1 MVSVFVGQLAL
12 KVTPSSVFRNAS
24 RIVVHPDHD
33 EFLMSNDIAVVELDK
48 DLPLNNKFIRT
59 IPLNKQTVPANT
71 SCMVSGWGLLQF
83 EGEGMSQELLTTE
96 VYTVDMTECTRRYQV
111 VKIKLGKG
119 AMCAVND
126 YRVSDA
132 CQGDS
137 GGPLVCAGQLVGVIS
152 TGKECGNASF
162 PGVYTDV
169 RLFVPWIERVIKE
182 SEVTVTPPNSPRSQT
197 VLSLQTPPESA
208 SSSKTF
214 QTLVL
219 TLVAIAQSVHIL
231 SDFCL
236 VLCC

>member
-1 MVSVFVGQLAL
+1 LPGEIERQGFCV
-12 KVTPSSVFRNAS
+12 VTC
-24 RIVVHPDHD
+24 
-33 EFLMSNDIAVVELDK
+33 K
-48 DLPLNNKFIRT
+48 
-59 IPLNKQTVPANT
+59 
-71 SCMVSGWGLLQF
+71 LL
-83 EGEGMSQELLTTE
+83 
-96 VYTVDMTECTRRYQV
+96 
-111 VKIKLGKG
+111 
-119 AMCAVND
+119 
-126 YRVSDA
+126 
-132 CQGDS
+132 QGDS
-137 GGPLVCAGQLVGVIS
+137 GGPLVCAGRLVGVIS

-182 SEVTVTPPNSPRSQT
+182 SEVTVTPPNSQRSQT